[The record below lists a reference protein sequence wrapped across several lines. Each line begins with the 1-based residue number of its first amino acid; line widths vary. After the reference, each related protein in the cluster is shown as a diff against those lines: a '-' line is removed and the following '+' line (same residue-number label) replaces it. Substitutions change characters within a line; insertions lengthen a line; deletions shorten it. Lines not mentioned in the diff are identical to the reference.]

1 MLRDQSPACSAQ
13 IHPESVLFIT
23 LDSCRY
29 DTFEQAH
36 RRGRLPV
43 LASIAP
49 HHKAQAPSHFT
60 YGSHAA
66 FWVGFTPGVS
76 DSERAWLNPKVGKL
90 FRMSFAGSSGQDGDC
105 FRLEGPNLVRGFRRL
120 GYLTIGSGA
129 VDWFDPSS
137 ETGAVLGRPFHHFW
151 FSGNT
156 WSLRRQL
163 AWIDQMLVG
172 ADQPVFLFLNIGET
186 HVPYWHEE
194 AEWSR
199 TPSPCRPFGGDSC
212 SAIESARRQG
222 DCLAWIDTQL
232 NALVS
237 RFLHA
242 TTLVCADH
250 GDCWGEDGL
259 WEHGISH
266 PCTLTVPL
274 LLRVRG
280 QPVS

>member
-1 MLRDQSPACSAQ
+1 MLSGQGCLGSVQ

-23 LDSCRY
+23 LDSCRF
-29 DTFEQAH
+29 DTFSQAH
-36 RRGRLPV
+36 QLGRLPV

-49 HHKAQAPSHFT
+49 PHQAQAPSHFT

-66 FWVGFTPGVS
+66 FWVGFTPGVPGS
-76 DSERAWLNPKVGKL
+76 DRPWLNPKVGKL

-129 VDWFDPSS
+129 VDWFDPST

-163 AWIDQMLVG
+163 AWIDQMLFG
-172 ADQPVFLFLNIGET
+172 AEQPVFLFLNIGET
-186 HVPYWHEE
+186 HVPYWHEG
-194 AEWSR
+194 AEWPR

-212 SAIESARRQG
+212 SAAESARRQG
-222 DCLAWIDTQL
+222 NCLAWVDTQL
-232 NALVS
+232 HSLVS
-237 RFLHA
+237 RFRHA
-242 TTLVCADH
+242 TTIVCADH

-280 QPVS
+280 QPVN